1 MVDLSTLQELSLE
14 ELVRKKVRR
23 RLATTK
29 SSFAITLQSYEG
41 VYSYSEGFGSNVVK
55 YISAPKTQ
63 SLIIAIEKEVEEA
76 LADEPEINLNSVAV
90 KNLRSN
96 RLEVNVNYSIIS
108 SSQEENIVVEV

>member
-1 MVDLSTLQELSLE
+1 MVDLSTLKELSLE
-14 ELVRKKVRR
+14 ELVEKKIRR

-29 SSFAITLQSYEG
+29 SSFALTLQSHEG

-63 SLIIAIEKEVEEA
+63 SLIIAVEKELNEV
-76 LADEPEINLNSVAV
+76 LADEPEINLKNVAV

-96 RLEVNVNYSIIS
+96 RLEVNISYSIINS
-108 SSQEENIVVEV
+108 SKEKEIVVEV